1 MDPNRRGSVDANRRP
16 SNPDLQ
22 QMISDDYS
30 AHPAQADTGEQAFW
44 SPQQQQQLQHLQQ
57 QQMNSVGQQHQSQAQ
72 QYQPYLR
79 QFHELPPNVRN
90 PEEKL
95 PDQPHIQ
102 EIEKLQQL
110 KLHQGPFSQFPTK
123 LTKTGERMTI
133 DKPHIGEIDQLQQLH
148 LHQGSVCQFPR
159 EVRDP
164 TKKLPDGSH
173 VGEIDQ
179 LQQLHLHQ
187 GSVCQFPTKT
197 RNPDDRYADGNHIHE
212 LDELKH
218 LHLKQGSVVQFP
230 RGVQH
235 RADYFHPPEEPLKET
250 LPLAQVHHPDH
261 CLPSLARKQQAYITH
276 PSSGPAKLM
285 VRGGVLPPGATS
297 PPTSPGG
304 SRRGQSPVQWPPNN
318 TNVPPKKGF
327 HPEGESL
334 ICLLCAFVNDRC
346 DTYNI
351 TRTNPPLKA
360 SIHCFESL

>member
-1 MDPNRRGSVDANRRP
+1 MDPNRRGSVDVNRRP

-22 QMISDDYS
+22 QMISDEYTESTDN
-30 AHPAQADTGEQAFW
+30 GEQAFW
-44 SPQQQQQLQHLQQ
+44 SPQQQQQLEQLQQ
-57 QQMNSVGQQHQSQAQ
+57 QQMLLQQQQQQHQHQMNSMGQQNQLPQ

-79 QFHELPPNVRN
+79 QFHALPPNIRN
-90 PEEKL
+90 PDEKL

-102 EIEKLQQL
+102 EVEKLQQL

-123 LTKTGERMTI
+123 LTKTGERVTI
-133 DKPHIGEIDQLQQLH
+133 DKPHIGEIDQLQHLH

-159 EVRDP
+159 EIRDP
-164 TKKLPDGSH
+164 SKKLPDASH

-197 RNPDDRYADGNHIHE
+197 RNPDDKYADGNHIHE

-235 RADYFHPPEEPLKET
+235 KADYFHPPEEPLRET

-285 VRGGVLPPGATS
+285 VRGGTLPPGASS

-318 TNVPPKKGF
+318 PNLPPKKGF
-327 HPEGESL
+327 HPEGESSTHTHCCS
-334 ICLLCAFVNDRC
+334 CLVCL
-346 DTYNI
+346 
-351 TRTNPPLKA
+351 PLA
-360 SIHCFESL
+360 QSHP